1 MKKRTTLN
9 RLIVLA
15 EIYEDVALHAKCKKF
30 IRKTSKIDRKNL
42 QKVKKEYI
50 LYLELLVA
58 STHKVE
64 KSDCKVWLFV
74 CIDFFYKIRYSVCAD
89 RK

>member
-1 MKKRTTLN
+1 MYICIQIAHESVPT
-9 RLIVLA
+9 
-15 EIYEDVALHAKCKKF
+15 VALHAKCKKI

-50 LYLELLVA
+50 LYLELLV
-58 STHKVE
+58 SNTHKIG
-64 KSDCKVWLFV
+64 KSDCKVWWFV
-74 CIDFFYKIRYSVCAD
+74 CIDFFSKIRYSVCAD